1 MRVVAGI
8 VGINLHLGDCPTL
21 CVAVMN
27 VESSN
32 PMRVVAGIVGINL
45 QSGEV
50 EGPSIRP
57 LSHAFTFVSSSD
69 VCNLRGELDCSL
81 LIVGSN
87 FLCSTRSSNP
97 SDVSN
102 MLLS

>member
-45 QSGEV
+45 HSGEV
-50 EGPSIRP
+50 ECSSIRP
-57 LSHAFTFVSSSD
+57 LSHAFTFSD
-69 VCNLRGELDCSL
+69 VCNFRGESDCSL

-87 FLCSTRSSNP
+87 FLRSTASSNL
-97 SDVSN
+97 SDVS
-102 MLLS
+102 